1 MNGTE
6 SVTIPLVLPPEVES
20 KLKAEIEATLRSE
33 NTIAVAK
40 LQDEMRQTNDVAL
53 KKAVTDFEIA
63 ERAKRTPLT
72 ADDIQKLLSKEYTT
86 FELQIQAEDD
96 EGTEPIIHKFKL
108 RELPQNIEREFY
120 TITKETMSKMIG
132 ESGSLDFDDISGD
145 IFEKLVGLMDLYSPI
160 QDTLATCCVICLN
173 PKKKL
178 SWLTLE
184 WVKNNLNNYRM
195 LTILMAQVEVNK
207 MRDFFSMLFQNIKGI
222 DQ

>member
-120 TITKETMSKMIG
+120 TITKETM
-132 ESGSLDFDDISGD
+132 
-145 IFEKLVGLMDLYSPI
+145 
-160 QDTLATCCVICLN
+160 
-173 PKKKL
+173 
-178 SWLTLE
+178 
-184 WVKNNLNNYRM
+184 
-195 LTILMAQVEVNK
+195 
-207 MRDFFSMLFQNIKGI
+207 
-222 DQ
+222 